1 VSDQLTSAAS
11 YLLAAV
17 QNVADRATADE
28 VFAAITDVLPPHL
41 RAALDDAFDTM
52 ALA

>member
-1 VSDQLTSAAS
+1 VSDQLTAAAS

-41 RAALDDAFDTM
+41 RAALDEVDAAM
-52 ALA
+52 AL